1 MPRAGLSKTEV
12 VAAGARLAD
21 EVGFANLTL
30 GGLAE
35 RVGVR
40 TPSLY
45 KHVDGLPALR
55 HEIATLASVELDRRV
70 RDAMHG
76 KTGREALA
84 AFANAFRDFVIEH
97 PGRYAATVGEPLG
110 GPEDPL
116 YRASFRVME
125 SMQVVLR
132 GYGVPESEMVHAVRT
147 LRCAF
152 HGYATLQTSDGFQ
165 WSDDAPASFEWMI
178 GFIDRGLN
186 RAESV

>member
-1 MPRAGLSKTEV
+1 MPRAGLSRTEV

-35 RVGVR
+35 KVGVR

-55 HEIATLASVELDRRV
+55 HEIAILATVELDQRV

-76 KTGREALA
+76 KSGSAALA
-84 AFANAFRDFVIEH
+84 AFANAFRDFVLER
-97 PGRYAATVGEPLG
+97 PGRYAATVGEPFS

-116 YRASFRVME
+116 YRASARVLE
-125 SMQVVLR
+125 SMRVVLE
-132 GYGVPESEMVHAVRT
+132 GYGIPEAEMVHALRT

-152 HGYATLQTSDGFQ
+152 HGYATLQTADGFQ
-165 WSDDAPASFEWMI
+165 WSDDAPASFDWMI
-178 GFIDRGLN
+178 GFLDRGLS
-186 RAESV
+186 R